1 MFLDRTCYTFL
12 SILSTIIL
20 FQYLQAA
27 YPSAAL
33 LSPFDFSFSGISTQL
48 KAFRVLAICGLV
60 LTIAWLVDMTDT
72 PVQISA
78 LDNDDAHK
86 KLYIE
91 KRNGFRN
98 NPIYMEE
105 LKQWKSG
112 NNDYEYP
119 NL

>member
-1 MFLDRTCYTFL
+1 M
-12 SILSTIIL
+12 
-20 FQYLQAA
+20 
-27 YPSAAL
+27 
-33 LSPFDFSFSGISTQL
+33 
-48 KAFRVLAICGLV
+48 
-60 LTIAWLVDMTDT
+60 AWLVDMTGT
-72 PVQISA
+72 SVQIGA
-78 LDNDDAHK
+78 LGNDDAHK

-91 KRNGFRN
+91 KRNEFRN

>member
-12 SILSTIIL
+12 SILSTIVL